1 MIRKNT
7 APFFIRFCLTSNV
20 SFYIIVAMFNL
31 EMLWQRRC

>member
-31 EMLWQRRC
+31 EEL